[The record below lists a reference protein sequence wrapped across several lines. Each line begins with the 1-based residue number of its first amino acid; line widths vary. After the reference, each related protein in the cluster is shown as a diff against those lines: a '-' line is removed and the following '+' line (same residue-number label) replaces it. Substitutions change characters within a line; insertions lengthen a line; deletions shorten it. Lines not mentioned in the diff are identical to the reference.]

1 MPPKSCRRFGQ
12 DSDKIMRLLRAKS
25 RFYLKRSEAIFAP
38 GRAIPSSDH
47 QALPALWAVSKI
59 GILPPQIPGDPGRVD
74 QDSFCNLCVL
84 QSVCDFLQHRVAGR
98 PTRCNG

>member
-1 MPPKSCRRFGQ
+1 M
-12 DSDKIMRLLRAKS
+12 LRAKS
-25 RFYLKRSEAIFAP
+25 RFNLKRFSLQGAQSHQATIK
-38 GRAIPSSDH
+38 RPSSDH